1 MQTYAILLDIDVEMK
16 SVTDEQ
22 PQQLES
28 VVVKEHEGEHTD
40 ASSPG
45 PGLRGDMSPLTPEKN
60 SPEAPRGDVS
70 PLTPPPPPSADPD
83 QPPPPGTERVPSPRT
98 PPGPPPSAHH
108 AVFEQEIVEEE
119 VITRGEN
126 ISPVSEGEFGDISPP
141 KGKFKKSFSLLAH
154 SVLR

>member
-1 MQTYAILLDIDVEMK
+1 MK

-28 VVVKEHEGEHTD
+28 IVVKEHEGEHTD

-60 SPEAPRGDVS
+60 SPEAPKGDVS
-70 PLTPPPPPSADPD
+70 PLTPPPPPSVDPE

-98 PPGPPPSAHH
+98 PPGPPPSAQPT
-108 AVFEQEIVEEE
+108 VFEQVVVEEE
-119 VITRGEN
+119 IITREEE

-141 KGKFKKSFSLLAH
+141 KGESKKSLFFVICIFNLDAIY
-154 SVLR
+154 